1 MGTASRNEVALPL
14 LLACSAVAVSAGVA
28 GQESASLSVDDE
40 DAQMVHVKL
49 GDGKGFT
56 RIAKVPPSAVTYKHM
71 KGSKAKCK
79 AACAADKQCQGFKH
93 VAGTTE
99 CSLLSHPAAK
109 LRKAKGGKGTEGK
122 HTTAVA
128 KSKGKLSGKP
138 LTAKQMV
145 QKSVKKATATVSK
158 IKKHRMA
165 QMTASAAQQKAQAAA
180 TKHTLKMVKKVKV
193 AAKGANKVAAKAK
206 REAKKT
212 TALRE
217 QTKAK
222 KEMAST
228 KKGRKKVKKKN
239 RKQVTW
245 KEMYELRN

>member
-1 MGTASRNEVALPL
+1 
-14 LLACSAVAVSAGVA
+14 
-28 GQESASLSVDDE
+28 
-40 DAQMVHVKL
+40 MVHVKL

-145 QKSVKKATATVSK
+145 
-158 IKKHRMA
+158 
-165 QMTASAAQQKAQAAA
+165 
-180 TKHTLKMVKKVKV
+180 KKVKV

-217 QTKAK
+217 Q
-222 KEMAST
+222 
-228 KKGRKKVKKKN
+228 
-239 RKQVTW
+239 
-245 KEMYELRN
+245 